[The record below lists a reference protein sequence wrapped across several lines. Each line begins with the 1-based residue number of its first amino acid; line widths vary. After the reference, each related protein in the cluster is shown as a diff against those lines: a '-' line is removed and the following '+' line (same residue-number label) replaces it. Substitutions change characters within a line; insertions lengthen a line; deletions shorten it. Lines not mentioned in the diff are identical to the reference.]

1 MLGGVLR
8 SIPETPRHGANYSE
22 TKLFEALA
30 GRGADKPWTM
40 VHSILIGRDP
50 DVIVGEA
57 DFFVLAP
64 GKGIVAIEAKSP
76 SSVKYEGGE
85 WFLEGTPNPKKNPL
99 DQANRARGAMSK
111 FLAELGFDSNIPVA
125 RMVWFTS
132 LGRHEFDPQ
141 SKGDFQFHEWELAWK
156 PDLAKPIEAIELV
169 LDRFIEHYSHSTI
182 FDYKPELF
190 TEEVAKRVTD
200 SLFADFSISENPQDQ
215 IDARAAERFKLV
227 KEQSEILDS
236 LEDNLH
242 IYLEGSAGTGK
253 SFLITEAAKR
263 SKNAGKRT
271 LVTCWNILM
280 AEELGKF
287 MPHSRDMNFVV
298 KDINALMLDFAGLTK
313 NPEDAGSEWYEQ
325 TLPQR
330 ALAGLKAR
338 PFNGRFSSIFIDEF
352 QDLVGKPKV
361 LEFVLALGK
370 NQDLSETT
378 LILAGDEKQ
387 KILVDA
393 KDAAG
398 AFETAKALVPG
409 LVKYKL
415 KTNTRMTPK
424 LHREMVELLELKLDV
439 DKHRLTN
446 DKTGGLTVIETNK
459 KDQEKELKRV
469 LVELLSTYSPSDI
482 RVLSPFGVQSS
493 VLGKV
498 FLEDAKTAE
507 AKWLKNAVKHESTK
521 GEIRWRSIPKF
532 KGLESEVVV
541 ITDIGEEAVEFFNS
555 RGQSPSDWLYVG
567 ISRAR
572 HRCILI
578 ATRSVNEL
586 LKTDRTD

>member
-8 SIPETPRHGANYSE
+8 SIPESPRHGANFSE

-30 GRGADKPWTM
+30 GLGADKHWTM

-50 DVIVGEA
+50 DVLVGEA
-57 DFFVLAP
+57 DFFVLVP
-64 GKGIVAIEAKSP
+64 GKGIVTIEAKSP
-76 SSVKYEGGE
+76 SSVQYKNGE

-99 DQANRARGAMSK
+99 DQANRARGSMLK
-111 FLAELGFDSNIPVA
+111 FLADLGFESNIPVA

-132 LGRHEFDPQ
+132 LGRYQFDPE
-141 SKGDFQFHEWELAWK
+141 SKGDFQFHEWEMAWK
-156 PDLAKPIEAIELV
+156 QDLEKPTEAIELV
-169 LDRFIEHYSHSTI
+169 LDRFIEHYSQSTI
-182 FDYKPELF
+182 FEFKPELF
-190 TEEVAKRVTD
+190 SEEAAKKIAD

-215 IDARAAERFKLV
+215 IDARAAERSKLV

-263 SKNAGKRT
+263 SKTAGKRT

-280 AEELGKF
+280 AEELAKF

-370 NQDLSETT
+370 NQDLSDTT

-409 LVKYKL
+409 LVKFKL

-424 LHREMVELLELKLDV
+424 LHREMVALLELKIDV
-439 DKHRLTN
+439 DKHRLAN
-446 DKTGGLTVIETNK
+446 DKTGGLTVIESTK
-459 KDQEKELKRV
+459 KDQEKDLKKV
-469 LVELLSTYSPSDI
+469 LVELLSTYSPADI

-498 FLEDAKTAE
+498 FLEEAKTTE
-507 AKWLKNAVKHESTK
+507 AKWLKNSVKHESTK

-572 HRCILI
+572 HRCVLI
-578 ATRSVNEL
+578 TTKDIKEV
-586 LKTDRTD
+586 LKPPAA

>member
-30 GRGADKPWTM
+30 GLGADQPWTM

-50 DVIVGEA
+50 DVLVGEA
-57 DFFVLAP
+57 DFFVLVP
-64 GKGIVAIEAKSP
+64 GKGIVTIEAKSP

-99 DQANRARGAMSK
+99 DQANRARGSMLK
-111 FLAELGFDSNIPVA
+111 FLAELGFASNIPVA

-132 LGRHEFDPQ
+132 LGRYQFDPE
-141 SKGDFQFHEWELAWK
+141 SKGDFQFHEWEMAWK
-156 PDLAKPIEAIELV
+156 QDLEKPTEAIELV
-169 LDRFIEHYSHSTI
+169 LDRFIEHYSQSTI
-182 FDYKPELF
+182 FEFKPELF
-190 TEEVAKRVTD
+190 TEKAAKKIAD

-215 IDARAAERFKLV
+215 IDARAAERSKLV

-263 SKNAGKRT
+263 SKTAGKRT

-280 AEELGKF
+280 AEELAKL

-298 KDINALMLDFAGLTK
+298 KDINALMLVFAGLTK

-330 ALAGLKAR
+330 ALAGLKVR

-352 QDLVGKPKV
+352 QDLVGKTKV

-370 NQDLSETT
+370 NQDLSETA

-398 AFETAKALVPG
+398 AFETAKALVPA
-409 LVKYKL
+409 LVKFKL

-424 LHREMVELLELKLDV
+424 LHREMVALLELNIDV

-446 DKTGGLTVIETNK
+446 DKTGGLTVIDSTK

-469 LVELLSTYSPSDI
+469 LVELLSTYSPADI
-482 RVLSPFGVQSS
+482 RVLSPFGVQNS

-498 FLEDAKTAE
+498 FLEEAKTTEAE
-507 AKWLKNAVKHESTK
+507 WLKNAVKHESTK

-578 ATRSVNEL
+578 GTKAITEV
-586 LKTDRTD
+586 LKPPAA